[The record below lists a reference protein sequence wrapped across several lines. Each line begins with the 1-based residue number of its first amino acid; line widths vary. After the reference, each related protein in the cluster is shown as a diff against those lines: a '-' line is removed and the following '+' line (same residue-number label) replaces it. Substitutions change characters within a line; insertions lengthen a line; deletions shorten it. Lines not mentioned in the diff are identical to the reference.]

1 MGVVKGERW
10 IRRDDGNLH
19 GKVKFS
25 ASTSPSLHLPSHGVE
40 ERTRGVQRGEK
51 IVAARLRRRGCSCLA
66 KSLKREKNTSW
77 GILRVF
83 QGSPLSL

>member
-1 MGVVKGERW
+1 MGIVKGERW

-51 IVAARLRRRGCSCLA
+51 IVAQGCGAEVAAASP
-66 KSLKREKNTSW
+66 
-77 GILRVF
+77 RV
-83 QGSPLSL
+83 